1 MNILPK
7 PQKLQILGGVLKS
20 KTLSVKNFCKDA
32 RIDKALACFEKG
44 NGAELVIECRCGDS
58 EGYILDIS
66 EDKIAISADSPA
78 GAFYGIQTLKQIFEN
93 DTVPCLHIEDKPDM
107 SLRGFYHDVTRGKVP
122 TVDTLKKMIDNMAYY
137 KMNHLELYIEHTFPF
152 KELGD
157 SVEKFGYLTPE
168 EIMELDDYC
177 YENFIDFVPSIPTFG
192 HLYELLEKN
201 EYKHLQCVTN
211 YTPDRV
217 RFMSRMGHH
226 TIDPKNPE
234 SIEIIK
240 SMIDQVLPLFRTDK
254 FNICC
259 DETFDLKRGKYEGE
273 DTGALYVEF
282 VKKIIDYL
290 KSKGKKVMMWGDI
303 LLQHPETI
311 DLLPKDTL
319 FLNWWYTEE
328 PKEET
333 FETFHKSGCTQIVCP
348 GTSTWLGF
356 SELIDRGRKN
366 IVNML
371 DVAYRYGVDGMI
383 NTNWGDYGNPC
394 SLELS
399 MHGFVIGAAK
409 SWNKETKADDEFES
423 SINEICYKNPDAV
436 YLLEKLDEVNRLAK
450 WNTLV
455 WFWSRI
461 TMGTEIGGAYAI
473 LPTKEEIDKAIEI
486 CQSIIEKLSCE
497 KWINDEYREE
507 MLVAAE
513 GYIVVAEML
522 AKATGYKRERIS
534 NTEEWFGKFKNRWMM
549 NNKKSELM
557 MIKEMLDFY
566 ENM

>member
-1 MNILPK
+1 M
-7 PQKLQILGGVLKS
+7 
-20 KTLSVKNFCKDA
+20 
-32 RIDKALACFEKG
+32 
-44 NGAELVIECRCGDS
+44 
-58 EGYILDIS
+58 
-66 EDKIAISADSPA
+66 
-78 GAFYGIQTLKQIFEN
+78 FYGIQTLKQMFEN

-157 SVEKFGYLTPE
+157 SVEKFSYLTPE

-192 HLYELLEKN
+192 HLYELLEKE

-217 RFMSRMGHH
+217 RWMSRMGHH

-319 FLNWWYTEE
+319 FLNWWYMEE

-348 GTSTWLGF
+348 GTSRWLGF
-356 SELIDRGRKN
+356 SEVIDRGRKN

-409 SWNKETKADDEFES
+409 SWNKETKADDEFKADILEV
-423 SINEICYKNPDAV
+423 CYKNPDAV
-436 YLLEKLDEVNRLAK
+436 DILEKLDEVCWLTK

-455 WFWSRI
+455 WTWSRI
-461 TMGTEIGGAYAI
+461 TMNTEQDGIYKI
-473 LPTKEEIDKAIEI
+473 PPTKEEVEKAVEI
-486 CQSIIEKLSCE
+486 CRGIIEKLSCE

-513 GYIVVAEML
+513 GYMVVAELL
-522 AKATGYKRERIS
+522 AKANDYKMERAS
-534 NTEEWFGKFKNRWMM
+534 DTYAWFEKFKNRWMM
-549 NNKKSELM
+549 NNKKSEIM

>member
-1 MNILPK
+1 
-7 PQKLQILGGVLKS
+7 
-20 KTLSVKNFCKDA
+20 
-32 RIDKALACFEKG
+32 
-44 NGAELVIECRCGDS
+44 
-58 EGYILDIS
+58 
-66 EDKIAISADSPA
+66 
-78 GAFYGIQTLKQIFEN
+78 
-93 DTVPCLHIEDKPDM
+93 
-107 SLRGFYHDVTRGKVP
+107 
-122 TVDTLKKMIDNMAYY
+122 
-137 KMNHLELYIEHTFPF
+137 
-152 KELGD
+152 
-157 SVEKFGYLTPE
+157 
-168 EIMELDDYC
+168 
-177 YENFIDFVPSIPTFG
+177 
-192 HLYELLEKN
+192 
-201 EYKHLQCVTN
+201 
-211 YTPDRV
+211 
-217 RFMSRMGHH
+217 MSRMGHH

-356 SELIDRGRKN
+356 SELIDCGRKN

-409 SWNKETKADDEFES
+409 SWNKETKADDEFKES
-423 SINEICYKNPDAV
+423 ILEICYKNPDAV
-436 YLLEKLDEVNRLAK
+436 DLLEKLDKVNRLAK

-455 WFWSRI
+455 WFWSKI

-473 LPTKEEIDKAIEI
+473 PPTKEEIDKAIEI